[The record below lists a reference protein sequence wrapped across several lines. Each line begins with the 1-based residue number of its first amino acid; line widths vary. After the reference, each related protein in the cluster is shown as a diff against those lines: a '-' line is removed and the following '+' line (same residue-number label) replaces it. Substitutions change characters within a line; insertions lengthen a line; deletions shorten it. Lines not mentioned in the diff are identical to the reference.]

1 MLELFKA
8 LIDPA
13 KSFQE
18 AMTWVVPIPS
28 KYHCDPYSKYA
39 KDLLAD
45 GAVPLGLLRVSDGP
59 LPFANCAT
67 PGNSALKL
75 DPSDFVFVLAPVA
88 WAAQH
93 LAQPAFS
100 SKVDEM

>member
-1 MLELFKA
+1 
-8 LIDPA
+8 
-13 KSFQE
+13 
-18 AMTWVVPIPS
+18 MTWVVPIPS
-28 KYHCDPYSKYA
+28 DHHYGPYSKYA
-39 KDLLAD
+39 KVLLAD

-67 PGNSALKL
+67 PGNSKLKL
-75 DPSDFVFVLAPVA
+75 DPGDFVFVLAPVA

-100 SKVDEM
+100 KVENL